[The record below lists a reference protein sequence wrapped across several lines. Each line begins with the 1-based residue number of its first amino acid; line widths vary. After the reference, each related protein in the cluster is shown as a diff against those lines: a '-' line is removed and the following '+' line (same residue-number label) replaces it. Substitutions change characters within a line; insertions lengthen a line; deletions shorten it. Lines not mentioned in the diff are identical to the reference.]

1 MKNIVEKN
9 TMHSVDRGTEN
20 AMNKLLAL
28 TAVGEAVLGLVLLVY
43 PPFVVR
49 LLFGAEI
56 PGAGM
61 VMSRITGISLIALG
75 VACRPGNGTARVFW
89 GMLTYSAL
97 VTLYLAYL
105 GIEGTWSGGLLW
117 PTVALHGVLTLLL
130 VRSWHKARQTT
141 A

>member
-1 MKNIVEKN
+1 
-9 TMHSVDRGTEN
+9 
-20 AMNKLLAL
+20 MNKLLAL
-28 TAVGEAVLGLVLLVY
+28 TAVGEAVLGLVLLVH
-43 PPFVVR
+43 PPVVVR

-61 VMSRITGISLIALG
+61 VMGRITGISLIALG
-75 VACRPGNGTARVFW
+75 VACWPGSGTARAVW

-105 GIEGTWSGGLLW
+105 GIEGTWSGVLLW
-117 PTVALHGVLTLLL
+117 PTVALHGILTLLL
-130 VRSWHKARQTT
+130 VRSWHKERQTT

>member
-1 MKNIVEKN
+1 M
-9 TMHSVDRGTEN
+9 
-20 AMNKLLAL
+20 LLAL
-28 TAVGEAVLGLVLLVY
+28 IAAGEAVLGLVLLVH
-43 PPFVVR
+43 PPVVVR

-56 PGAGM
+56 SGAGM
-61 VMSRITGISLIALG
+61 VMSRITGISLISLG
-75 VACRPGNGTARVFW
+75 VACRPGSGTARAFW
-89 GMLTYSAL
+89 GMVTYSSL

-130 VRSWHKARQTT
+130 VRSWHKDRKTT

>member
-1 MKNIVEKN
+1 
-9 TMHSVDRGTEN
+9 
-20 AMNKLLAL
+20 MNKLLAL
-28 TAVGEAVLGLVLLVY
+28 TAAGEAVLGLVLLVH
-43 PPFVVR
+43 PPVVVR
-49 LLFGAEI
+49 LLFGAEL

-61 VMSRITGISLIALG
+61 VMGRITGISLIALG
-75 VACRPGNGTARVFW
+75 VACWPGSGTARAVW

-117 PTVALHGVLTLLL
+117 PTAALHGALTLLL
-130 VRSWHKARQTT
+130 VRSWHKERQTT

>member
-1 MKNIVEKN
+1 
-9 TMHSVDRGTEN
+9 
-20 AMNKLLAL
+20 MNKLLAL
-28 TAVGEAVLGLVLLVY
+28 TALGEAALGLVLLVH
-43 PPFVVR
+43 PPVVVR

-56 PGAGM
+56 HDAGM

-75 VACRPGNGTARVFW
+75 VACRPGNGTARVPW

-105 GIEGTWSGGLLW
+105 GIEGTWSGVLLW

-130 VRSWHKARQTT
+130 VRSWHKERQET

>member
-1 MKNIVEKN
+1 
-9 TMHSVDRGTEN
+9 
-20 AMNKLLAL
+20 MNKLLAL
-28 TAVGEAVLGLVLLVY
+28 TALGEAVLGLVLLVH
-43 PPFVVR
+43 PPVVVR

-56 PGAGM
+56 RGAGM

-75 VACRPGNGTARVFW
+75 VACWPGSGTARGLW
-89 GMLTYSAL
+89 GMVTYSSL

-130 VRSWHKARQTT
+130 VRSWHKERRTT

>member
-1 MKNIVEKN
+1 MNIAEKN
-9 TMHSVDRGTEN
+9 TTHSVDRGTEN

-28 TAVGEAVLGLVLLVY
+28 TAIGEAALGLVLLVH
-43 PPFVVR
+43 PPVVVR

-61 VMSRITGISLIALG
+61 VMSRIAGISLIALG
-75 VACRPGNGTARVFW
+75 IASWPGSDSAKAFW
-89 GMLTYSAL
+89 GMLTYSVL

-130 VRSWHKARQTT
+130 VRSWHKERQTT